1 MNKSKPKKATKKKA
15 TKSLK
20 NKIKK
25 QRNAILNRSVKNY
38 LKSVAGEYAVKI
50 ILNLYEPTTAD
61 DIAKKLNI
69 RTSIVRAALNKLYDI
84 RITQYSAV
92 RDKKTKKKKYV
103 WTIREDYLKA
113 LPEKLESKCEKL

>member
-61 DIAKKLNI
+61 DIAKKLNV

-113 LPEKLESKCEKL
+113 LPEKLESK